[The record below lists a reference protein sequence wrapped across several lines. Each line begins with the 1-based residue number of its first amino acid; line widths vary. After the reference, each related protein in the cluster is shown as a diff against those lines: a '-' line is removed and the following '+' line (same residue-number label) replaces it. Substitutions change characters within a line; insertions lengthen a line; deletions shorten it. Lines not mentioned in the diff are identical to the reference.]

1 MGFATVFVFKFIMQ
15 QKNHLTQTNQQ
26 YTQQPEYKY
35 VSFKVIEYAQR
46 LSVNMFIDKAWRIN
60 TFSQLYHMFEQSAV

>member
-15 QKNHLTQTNQQ
+15 QKNHLRQTNQQ

-35 VSFKVIEYAQR
+35 VSFMVIEYAQR

-60 TFSQLYHMFEQSAV
+60 VFSTISYV